1 MSWTPP
7 GSIPPAPRAPPPP
20 PRRHN
25 RRGAIN
31 PRQIPQ
37 APVLPINVSQEIQ
50 DIVVNMRAPGGQHH
64 RQLEQ
69 VIIVDDFEDEEIV
82 DLERGN
88 DVRGRE
94 EGEE

>member
-1 MSWTPP
+1 MTWTPP
-7 GSIPPAPRAPPPP
+7 GFIPPAPRAPPPP
-20 PRRHN
+20 IRSN

-50 DIVVNMRAPGGQHH
+50 DILVNMRAPGGQHH

-69 VIIVDDFEDEEIV
+69 VIIVDDFEDEEII
-82 DLERGN
+82 DLERGQN
-88 DVRGRE
+88 RPRV

>member
-7 GSIPPAPRAPPPP
+7 GSIPPAPRAPPL
-20 PRRHN
+20 PRR

-37 APVLPINVSQEIQ
+37 APVFPIEVSQEIQ
-50 DIVVNMRAPGGQHH
+50 DILNNMNSPGGVHH
-64 RQLEQ
+64 QLEQ
-69 VIIVDDFEDEEIV
+69 VVIVDDFNDEEII
-82 DLERGN
+82 DLERGQN
-88 DVRGRE
+88 IPSE

>member
-7 GSIPPAPRAPPPP
+7 GSIPPAPRAPPL
-20 PRRHN
+20 PRR

-37 APVLPINVSQEIQ
+37 APVLPFEASQEIQ
-50 DIVVNMRAPGGQHH
+50 DILVNMRAPGGINH

-69 VIIVDDFEDEEIV
+69 VIIVDDFEDEEII

-88 DVRGRE
+88 EDRE
-94 EGEE
+94 EGEEN